1 MKELLHEVV
10 SKLEVIFRNSE
21 NEVNLNDDKVVLEEP
36 VETAKSH
43 LIQALDYLSRSL
55 LLHLKLMLSTEFGC
69 FVSGKVA
76 QVIETIPWVR
86 CASGNVFFYIKV

>member
-10 SKLEVIFRNSE
+10 SKLEVIFGNSE
-21 NEVNLNDDKVVLEEP
+21 NKVNLNDNKVVLEEP

-55 LLHLKLMLSTEFGC
+55 
-69 FVSGKVA
+69 
-76 QVIETIPWVR
+76 P
-86 CASGNVFFYIKV
+86 ASS